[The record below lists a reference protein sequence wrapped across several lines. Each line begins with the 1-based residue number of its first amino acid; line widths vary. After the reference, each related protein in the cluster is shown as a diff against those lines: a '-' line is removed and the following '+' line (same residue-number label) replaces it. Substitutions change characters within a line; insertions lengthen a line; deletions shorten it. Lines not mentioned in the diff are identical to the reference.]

1 MSADIVDSATDLDD
15 DAMDLDDA
23 VPVTAVSGSDL
34 IEMAFSKKHV
44 EERKTWLNKL
54 EKNTF
59 LDYAE
64 AQIEGMKYSQF
75 INRELILFS
84 QADSIRSIPNIFDGL
99 QPHRYH
105 RVFYCH
111 RAQGLH
117 WQVGKWDRW
126 PFGKVQIDRENGNIE
141 HERFRPAQ

>member
-1 MSADIVDSATDLDD
+1 MSADIVLSATDLENDE
-15 DAMDLDDA
+15 MDLDDA

-64 AQIEGMKYSQF
+64 AQIDGMKYSQF

-84 QADSIRSIPNIFDGL
+84 QADNIRSIPNIFDGFKPSQRKVL
-99 QPHRYH
+99 FGCVLRNLKTEMKVAQLVGYVGEKSSYH
-105 RVFYCH
+105 
-111 RAQGLH
+111 Q
-117 WQVGKWDRW
+117 
-126 PFGKVQIDRENGNIE
+126 
-141 HERFRPAQ
+141 